1 MSSHST
7 LWANHA
13 LTADGWQEAVQV
25 DIDSTGTITG
35 VTAGQAPVGERVE
48 LLLPAVANLHSHAFQ
63 RAMAGMTETR
73 GVGSSDSF
81 WTWRELMYRFLQHL
95 DPDDVEAITAFVQLE
110 MLEAG
115 YTSVGEFHY
124 LHHQPDGTPYQRRA
138 ELSERVVAASR
149 ESGIGL
155 TLLPVVY
162 ERGGCDDR
170 PLAGG
175 QKRFGNTPDEYAELF
190 IQASECI
197 AAHGNNANIGVAP
210 HSLRALGKESLD
222 SALELA
228 NGKPF
233 HIHVAE
239 QQAEVDELVEYY
251 GARPVD
257 WLLDNQPLDKR
268 WCLIHATQMTWHLQ
282 CKKLFRPGW
291 PDGCRV

>member
-35 VTAGQAPVGERVE
+35 VTTGQAPVGERVE

-197 AAHGNNANIGVAP
+197 AAHGNNANIGVARRQRLMSWWNITVP
-210 HSLRALGKESLD
+210 GLLTGYWTINHSI
-222 SALELA
+222 SA
-228 NGKPF
+228 
-233 HIHVAE
+233 
-239 QQAEVDELVEYY
+239 
-251 GARPVD
+251 GA
-257 WLLDNQPLDKR
+257 
-268 WCLIHATQMTWHLQ
+268 
-282 CKKLFRPGW
+282 
-291 PDGCRV
+291 